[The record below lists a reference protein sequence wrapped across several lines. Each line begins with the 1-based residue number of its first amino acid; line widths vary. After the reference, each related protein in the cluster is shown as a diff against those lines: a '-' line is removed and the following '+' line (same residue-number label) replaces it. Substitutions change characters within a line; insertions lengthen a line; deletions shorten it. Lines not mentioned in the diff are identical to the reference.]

1 MYTFKRFKFIQF
13 MHYEL
18 YYLELGVG
26 GKCSIATASEYSP
39 DSILIQNARII
50 KGNLNH
56 VILTAARRESDQVL
70 SILKGDFRSYETT
83 IFKGNMFVDSYKIGH
98 GMLKAVMNQD
108 VFMLFPIIAR
118 NGIENFRLV
127 SRFRSDLE
135 NIVDKVGRENLVE
148 RQIIDKVS
156 VSDIISGN
164 LLHNASPSLYGLTDR
179 EIETLKVAINSGY
192 YEWPRKNGLEEISM
206 GNGASKVTTLYHIRN
221 AEKKIMETLFRKN
234 AR

>member
-1 MYTFKRFKFIQF
+1 MDTFKRFKFIQF

-127 SRFRSDLE
+127 SRFGSDLE

>member
-1 MYTFKRFKFIQF
+1 

>member
-1 MYTFKRFKFIQF
+1 
-13 MHYEL
+13 MHSAL
-18 YYLELGVG
+18 YYLEMGVG
-26 GKCSIATASEYSP
+26 GKCSIANASGYSP

-56 VILTAARRESDQVL
+56 VILTVTKRESDQVL
-70 SILKGDFRSYETT
+70 EVIKGDFRSYETST
-83 IFKGNMFVDSYKIGH
+83 LKGNMFVDSYKIGH

-118 NGIENFRLV
+118 NGMENFRLV
-127 SRFRSDLE
+127 SRFRADLE
-135 NIVDKVGRENLVE
+135 NIVDKVGRENVVE
-148 RQIIDKVS
+148 RQIIDRVS
-156 VSDIISGN
+156 ISDIISGN
-164 LLHNASPSLYGLTDR
+164 ILHSASPSLYGLTDR

-192 YEWPRKNGLEEISM
+192 YEWPRKNGLEEISLD
-206 GNGASKVTTLYHIRN
+206 NGASKVTTLYHIRN

>member
-13 MHYEL
+13 MHNEL

>member
-1 MYTFKRFKFIQF
+1 MDTFKRFKFIQF

>member
-192 YEWPRKNGLEEISM
+192 YEWPRKNGLEEISI